1 VAPPSRE
8 PLHDATLDK
17 TWCLFSASLES
28 AARVP
33 QVRRIRE
40 LRKQQGMTELAAELG
55 INQSAVS
62 DYEKGEVGSTPP
74 FRPA

>member
-1 VAPPSRE
+1 
-8 PLHDATLDK
+8 
-17 TWCLFSASLES
+17 
-28 AARVP
+28 
-33 QVRRIRE
+33 VRRIRE

-74 FRPA
+74 SRPCHAG